1 MLLLHLRHFIDTLVI
16 VLNFQDVRLQNCF
29 KTG

>member
-1 MLLLHLRHFIDTLVI
+1 MLHLRHLLGTLVI
-16 VLNFQDVRLQNCF
+16 VLNFQDKRPENCL